1 MFPAKNLGV
10 DEEGVKL
17 AAPEYA
23 DSLDGDDLQKINNF
37 RNQFK
42 KWVSNF
48 FRRKVSDINK
58 IPITIVH
65 FLLVYFDNL

>member
-23 DSLDGDDLQKINNF
+23 DSLDGDDLQKKFENF

-42 KWVSNF
+42 K
-48 FRRKVSDINK
+48 IGQQ
-58 IPITIVH
+58 
-65 FLLVYFDNL
+65 FLLKNSI

>member
-17 AAPEYA
+17 AATEYA
-23 DSLDGDDLQKINNF
+23 DSLDGDDLQKKFENF

-42 KWVSNF
+42 K
-48 FRRKVSDINK
+48 IGQQ
-58 IPITIVH
+58 
-65 FLLVYFDNL
+65 FLLKKSIWNK

>member
-23 DSLDGDDLQKINNF
+23 DSLDWDDLQKINNF
-37 RNQFK
+37 QNQFK
-42 KWVSNF
+42 KMGQQ
-48 FRRKVSDINK
+48 
-58 IPITIVH
+58 
-65 FLLVYFDNL
+65 FL